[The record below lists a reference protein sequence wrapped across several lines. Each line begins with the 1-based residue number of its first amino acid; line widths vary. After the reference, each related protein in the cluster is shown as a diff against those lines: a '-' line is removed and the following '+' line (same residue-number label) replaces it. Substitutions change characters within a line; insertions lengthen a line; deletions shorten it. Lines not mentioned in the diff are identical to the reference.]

1 MLLEVVRRS
10 TVALVAGL
18 VLLGGSAVRAEDG
31 KVDISACGH
40 LEELEAG
47 RDALAAG
54 DREEALRHLRAAREI
69 LVECEDAAQAAAPQE
84 SEPKLG
90 RDLI

>member
-10 TVALVAGL
+10 MVALVAGVVL
-18 VLLGGSAVRAEDG
+18 VGAGAVQAEEGRA
-31 KVDISACGH
+31 DISACGH
-40 LEELEAG
+40 LDELEAG
-47 RDALAAG
+47 REALAEG

-69 LVECEDAAQAAAPQE
+69 LVECESAAQAAAPNE
-84 SEPKLG
+84 SLPKLG